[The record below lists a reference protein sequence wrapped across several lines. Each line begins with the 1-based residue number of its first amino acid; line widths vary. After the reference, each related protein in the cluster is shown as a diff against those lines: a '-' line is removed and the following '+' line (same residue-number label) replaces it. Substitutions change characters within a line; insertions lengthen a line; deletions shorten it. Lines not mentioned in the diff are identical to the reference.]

1 MMRKYFT
8 MILFLFVTLMA
19 NAQWA
24 SLNPGAGGQVQD
36 IVCDPNQPN
45 RLILASDMEGIY
57 ESTNNGNSWNHKG
70 HLHQNRVYAVAIPK
84 SSNQTHKDKM
94 YVGTLYGLEV
104 SNNRGQDFTLITST
118 KKLSIG
124 AIAVHPSNPSIV
136 LAGIG
141 WKDDYDFSHKFG
153 LSPDKSGKGKGE
165 IFRSTNAGGAWT
177 KIEFDGNTATDRNVF
192 TIQFDPTNG
201 NNVYMATGK
210 GLYKST
216 NAGANWTK
224 VTGPNNGKCRGA
236 ALSPDGTKIYAVFTS
251 NGDNGYVYAKD
262 VSSSSWTKVSNGM
275 ASEWTFWYPEV
286 DPRSTTNQHTVLIA
300 MHKDRQGLY
309 EGSFTWSGN
318 SLTSHSWSLK
328 WNGVDGYDPGW
339 DKANP
344 KTRIAH
350 YTPISWSRAVW
361 STSDQTM
368 FRGAPNGSNYTWENK
383 YSTPNNN
390 FNVSGDPT
398 YSSKGTASTYT
409 YDVAIDDNYVL
420 QCMADNGW
428 VESWD
433 GGVSWSNRHMRNKG
447 NISDIQAAD
456 IAYDNGTSIVVSVGS
471 QGCYGGICSQQWL
484 PSYIWVKQLNSH
496 SPSDNWVRVDNSDKV
511 QQHYWYANEGRY
523 REVAVSPAKKDRVF
537 FGVNNDGIYMID
549 DISDALDGNANMV
562 KIGGDLFWVRTIAP
576 HPTNPDVIYLTNT
589 NGTKAN
595 GLYKATKS
603 GSTWNFQLIESG
615 TGHNSE
621 VAVWIDN
628 GTTYVYYWA
637 DFSGEFKGKLS
648 INGGAFNT
656 VIDAS
661 VAQSKRTPYW
671 KSVVGS
677 DFKFQSNGGVIGDGN
692 TIIANYY
699 DHTMQLSYGVFK
711 GTIQSN
717 GTVSWEDWTGSNLHF
732 GGSTAMK
739 LTGSGTSKKLY
750 MSTSGAGL
758 LSRDFTT
765 SGSVAVTGV
774 TVNNC
779 SSPTISIGAT
789 VDLNETVSPSNAT
802 NKSVTWSSSNNNVAT
817 VSSSGLVTAVAAGSA
832 TITVTT
838 VSGSKTATCGVTVN
852 GSYGKAIPGK
862 IEGEDYN
869 PGGQGVG

>member
-1 MMRKYFT
+1 M
-8 MILFLFVTLMA
+8 
-19 NAQWA
+19 
-24 SLNPGAGGQVQD
+24 P
-36 IVCDPNQPN
+36 
-45 RLILASDMEGIY
+45 
-57 ESTNNGNSWNHKG
+57 
-70 HLHQNRVYAVAIPK
+70 
-84 SSNQTHKDKM
+84 
-94 YVGTLYGLEV
+94 
-104 SNNRGQDFTLITST
+104 
-118 KKLSIG
+118 
-124 AIAVHPSNPSIV
+124 
-136 LAGIG
+136 
-141 WKDDYDFSHKFG
+141 
-153 LSPDKSGKGKGE
+153 
-165 IFRSTNAGGAWT
+165 
-177 KIEFDGNTATDRNVF
+177 
-192 TIQFDPTNG
+192 
-201 NNVYMATGK
+201 
-210 GLYKST
+210 
-216 NAGANWTK
+216 
-224 VTGPNNGKCRGA
+224 
-236 ALSPDGTKIYAVFTS
+236 
-251 NGDNGYVYAKD
+251 
-262 VSSSSWTKVSNGM
+262 
-275 ASEWTFWYPEV
+275 
-286 DPRSTTNQHTVLIA
+286 
-300 MHKDRQGLY
+300 
-309 EGSFTWSGN
+309 
-318 SLTSHSWSLK
+318 
-328 WNGVDGYDPGW
+328 
-339 DKANP
+339 
-344 KTRIAH
+344 
-350 YTPISWSRAVW
+350 
-361 STSDQTM
+361 
-368 FRGAPNGSNYTWENK
+368 
-383 YSTPNNN
+383 
-390 FNVSGDPT
+390 
-398 YSSKGTASTYT
+398 
-409 YDVAIDDNYVL
+409 
-420 QCMADNGW
+420 
-428 VESWD
+428 
-433 GGVSWSNRHMRNKG
+433 
-447 NISDIQAAD
+447 
-456 IAYDNGTSIVVSVGS
+456 
-471 QGCYGGICSQQWL
+471 
-484 PSYIWVKQLNSH
+484 
-496 SPSDNWVRVDNSDKV
+496 
-511 QQHYWYANEGRY
+511 
-523 REVAVSPAKKDRVF
+523 
-537 FGVNNDGIYMID
+537 
-549 DISDALDGNANMV
+549 LDGNANMV

-603 GSTWNFQLIESG
+603 GSTWNFQLIEAG

-628 GTTYVYYWA
+628 GKTYVYYWA
-637 DFSGEFKGKLS
+637 NFNGEFKGKLS
-648 INGGAFNT
+648 INGGAFST

-852 GSYGKAIPGK
+852 GSVTAKAIPGK
-862 IEGEDYN
+862 IEVEDYN
-869 PGGQGVG
+869 TGGQGVGYNDLTSGNSGGSYRTDDVDIQSCSEGGYNVGWTDAGEWLDYTVNVASAGTYDLKLRVARSNSGSSPIKVLFGGVDKTGNLDVPNTGGWQTYTTVTKSVSLSAGQQVMRISMVGGSYNINYIELTGATPPPSTTYRYLRLTVLGTTGLDMSVQQIHWMDGSTSYPNPKLVNGDQSKVTSSTNGGNDYRAFDNTNSGWNVGSTYSQWITIDLGAGNEIAPDEIQIKGNAGNRAPSSFQCHGSNNNSSWTLLHSRTGLTSTDYPSNLGTFSFGSGSREVGLVSVVVSDLKMYPNPLRAGAKLFVDSSNLSDFNMQVMSLDGKVLFEKQVASQETRLELQVEALSQAGIYLIRCTSGDKSWMQKLIVK